1 VLKKFNKRDRA
12 RLFWAT
18 TLSFALLP
26 IGEIAFDLSSQFS
39 GIEVTSPAY
48 AKRSG
53 GRSGG
58 GSFRSSG
65 SRSSSGSSS
74 SRSNSNNSGSSSHT
88 YYHHTT
94 YRRGYYGYGS
104 TSSTFAWGIFW
115 IIFTLFALVLVAV
128 LLSQTTKHKT
138 SKREREI
145 DNKIVTVS
153 QIQIA
158 LLAQAKSIQNQLSA
172 ISLSI
177 DPNTSE
183 GLSQLLQESILA
195 LLRSPENWQYVLA
208 SSQKCDRDRAETIF
222 NQLSIQQRSK
232 FSAET
237 LVNVAGRRSQQ
248 ESVTSNSDDSAEYI
262 VVTLLIGTAHDK
274 SFFSTIRTAEALK
287 QALETIAA
295 IDPEYLLKFELLWT
309 PQSETDS
316 LSYVELLSEY
326 ADMVPL

>member
-18 TLSFALLP
+18 ALSLALFP
-26 IGEIAFDLSSQFS
+26 VGEITFDLSSQFQLI
-39 GIEVTSPAY
+39 GIKATSPAY

-65 SRSSSGSSS
+65 SRRSSS
-74 SRSNSNNSGSSSHT
+74 SRSNSNNSGSSSQT

-94 YRRGYYGYGS
+94 YGRSYYSYGS

-115 IIFTLFALVLVAV
+115 IIFTLFTLVLVAM
-128 LLSQTTKHKT
+128 LLSRMSQPKS

-145 DNKIVTVS
+145 DNKVVTVS
-153 QIQIA
+153 QIQVA
-158 LLAQAKSIQNQLSA
+158 LLAQAKSIQSHLSA
-172 ISLSI
+172 VSLSI
-177 DPNTSE
+177 DPSSSE
-183 GLSQLLQESILA
+183 GLTQLLQESALA

-208 SSQKCDRDRAETIF
+208 NSQKCDRDRAEAIF
-222 NQLSIQQRSK
+222 NQLSIHQRSK

-248 ESVTSNSDDSAEYI
+248 ESVASSSDKLAEYI

-274 SFFSTIRTAEALK
+274 PLFDTIRTTEALT
-287 QALETIAA
+287 QALQAAAA

-309 PQSETDS
+309 PQAETDS
-316 LSYVELLSEY
+316 MTYVELLSEY

>member
-1 VLKKFNKRDRA
+1 MLKKFNKSDRDR
-12 RLFWAT
+12 LIWAT
-18 TLSFALLP
+18 AFSLVLFP
-26 IGEIAFDLSSQFS
+26 VGEIVFDSSSRFIGLETIS
-39 GIEVTSPAY
+39 SAY

-65 SRSSSGSSS
+65 SRSSSS
-74 SRSNSNNSGSSSHT
+74 SRSSNSNSGSTSHH

-94 YRRGYYGYGS
+94 YGGGYYSYGS
-104 TSSTFAWGIFW
+104 TSSAITWAIFW
-115 IIFTLFALVLVAV
+115 IILTLFALVLVAV
-128 LLSQTTKHKT
+128 LLSRMTQQNS

-145 DNKIVTVS
+145 DNKIVTIS
-153 QIQIA
+153 QIQVA
-158 LLAQAKSIQNQLSA
+158 LLAQARSIQSQLST

-183 GLSQLLQESILA
+183 GLSQLLQESTLA
-195 LLRSPENWQYVLA
+195 LLRSPENWQYVLS

-232 FSAET
+232 FSSET
-237 LVNVAGRRSQQ
+237 LINVAGRRSKQ
-248 ESVTSNSDDSAEYI
+248 EPVNSSDAAEYI

-274 SFFSTIRTAEALK
+274 PLFDTVRTTEALR
-287 QALETIAA
+287 QALETVAA

-309 PQSETDS
+309 PQAETDS
-316 LSYVELLSEY
+316 MTYAELLSEY

>member
-1 VLKKFNKRDRA
+1 MINKFNRRDRA
-12 RLFWAT
+12 RLIWAT
-18 TLSFALLP
+18 ALSLALFP
-26 IGEIAFDLSSQFS
+26 VGEITFDLSSSSQLI
-39 GIEVTSPAY
+39 GIKATSPAD
-48 AKRSG
+48 ARRSG

-65 SRSSSGSSS
+65 SRRSSSSGSSS
-74 SRSNSNNSGSSSHT
+74 NNSSSRSRT

-94 YRRGYYGYGS
+94 YGSGYYGYGGIS
-104 TSSTFAWGIFW
+104 PTFAWGIFW
-115 IIFTLFALVLVAV
+115 IILTLFALMLVAAV
-128 LLSQTTKHKT
+128 LNNASQQKS

-145 DNKIVTVS
+145 DNKFVTVS
-153 QIQIA
+153 QIQVA

-172 ISLSI
+172 VSLSI
-177 DPNTSE
+177 DPSTSE
-183 GLSQLLQESILA
+183 GLTQLLQESTLA

-208 SSQKCDRDRAETIF
+208 SSQKCDRDRAEAIF

-237 LVNVAGRRSQQ
+237 LVNVAGRRSKQ
-248 ESVTSNSDDSAEYI
+248 EQVTSSDAAEYI
-262 VVTLLIGTAHDK
+262 IVTLLIGTAHDK
-274 SFFSTIRTAEALK
+274 PLFDTIRTTEALT

-316 LSYVELLSEY
+316 LTYVELLSEY

>member
-1 VLKKFNKRDRA
+1 MLKKLNRRDRA
-12 RLFWAT
+12 RLIWAT
-18 TLSFALLP
+18 AISLALFPVAEITL
-26 IGEIAFDLSSQFS
+26 DLSLQSI
-39 GIEVTSPAY
+39 GIKATSPAY

-65 SRSSSGSSS
+65 SRRSSS
-74 SRSNSNNSGSSSHT
+74 SRSNSSNSGSSSRT

-94 YRRGYYGYGS
+94 YGRSYYGYGS
-104 TSSTFAWGIFW
+104 TSSTFAWGVFW
-115 IIFTLFALVLVAV
+115 IIFTLFTLVLVAV
-128 LLSQTTKHKT
+128 LLSRMSQQKS

-153 QIQIA
+153 QIQVA
-158 LLAQAKSIQNQLSA
+158 LLAQARSIQSQLSA

-177 DPNTSE
+177 DPNTAE
-183 GLSQLLQESILA
+183 GLSQLLQESALA
-195 LLRSPENWQYVLA
+195 LLRSPENWQYVLT
-208 SSQKCDRDRAETIF
+208 SSQKCDRDRAEAIF

-248 ESVTSNSDDSAEYI
+248 ESVASSDAAEYIAEYI

-274 SFFSTIRTAEALK
+274 PLFDTVRTTEALT

-295 IDPEYLLKFELLWT
+295 LDPEYLLKFEVLWT
-309 PQSETDS
+309 PQTETDS
-316 LSYVELLSEY
+316 MTYVELLSEY

>member
-1 VLKKFNKRDRA
+1 MLKKFNKRDRA
-12 RLFWAT
+12 RLIWAT
-18 TLSFALLP
+18 ALSLALLP
-26 IGEIAFDLSSQFS
+26 VGEITFDLSPQFI
-39 GIEVTSPAY
+39 GIKTTSPAY

-65 SRSSSGSSS
+65 SRSRSSS
-74 SRSNSNNSGSSSHT
+74 SHNTSNSGSSSHT

-94 YRRGYYGYGS
+94 YGGSYYGYGS

-115 IIFTLFALVLVAV
+115 IIFTLFALVLLAV
-128 LLSQTTKHKT
+128 LLSRMSQHKS

-145 DNKIVTVS
+145 DDKIVTVS
-153 QIQIA
+153 QIQVA
-158 LLAQAKSIQNQLSA
+158 LLAQAKSIQSQLSA
-172 ISLSI
+172 VSLSI

-183 GLSQLLQESILA
+183 GLTQLLQESALA

-237 LVNVAGRRSQQ
+237 LVNVAGRRSKQ
-248 ESVTSNSDDSAEYI
+248 EPATHNSDESAEYI

-274 SFFSTIRTAEALK
+274 PLFDTIRTTEALT
-287 QALETIAA
+287 QALKTAAA

-309 PQSETDS
+309 PQTETDS
-316 LSYVELLSEY
+316 LTYAELLSEY

>member
-1 VLKKFNKRDRA
+1 MLKKFNRRDRD
-12 RLFWAT
+12 RLIWAT
-18 TLSFALLP
+18 ALSLALFP
-26 IGEIAFDLSSQFS
+26 VAEIAFNLSSQFL
-39 GIEVTSPAY
+39 GLETISPAY

-65 SRSSSGSSS
+65 SRRSSS
-74 SRSNSNNSGSSSHT
+74 SRSNGSNSGSGSRT

-94 YRRGYYGYGS
+94 YGGSYYGFGS
-104 TSSTFAWGIFW
+104 TSSAFAWGIFW
-115 IIFTLFALVLVAV
+115 IIFTLFTLVLVAV
-128 LLSQTTKHKT
+128 FLSRLSQQKS

-153 QIQIA
+153 QIQVA
-158 LLAQAKSIQNQLSA
+158 LLAQARSIQSQLSA

-183 GLSQLLQESILA
+183 GLSQLLQESALA
-195 LLRSPENWQYVLA
+195 LLRSPENWQYVLT
-208 SSQKCDRDRAETIF
+208 SSQKCDRDRAEAIF

-237 LVNVAGRRSQQ
+237 LVNVAGRLSKQ
-248 ESVTSNSDDSAEYI
+248 EPVASSDAAEYI

-274 SFFSTIRTAEALK
+274 PLFDTVRTIEALK

-309 PQSETDS
+309 PQAETDS
-316 LSYVELLSEY
+316 MTYVELLSEY

>member
-1 VLKKFNKRDRA
+1 VLKKINRRDRA

-18 TLSFALLP
+18 ALSLALFP
-26 IGEIAFDLSSQFS
+26 VGEITFDLSSQFPS
-39 GIEVTSPAY
+39 IGIKATSSAY

-65 SRSSSGSSS
+65 SRRSSS
-74 SRSNSNNSGSSSHT
+74 SRNSNNSGSSSHT
-88 YYHHTT
+88 YYHTT
-94 YRRGYYGYGS
+94 YGRSYYGYGS

-115 IIFTLFALVLVAV
+115 IISTLFTLVLVAV
-128 LLSQTTKHKT
+128 LLSRMSQQKS
-138 SKREREI
+138 SKRDREI
-145 DNKIVTVS
+145 DNQIVTVS
-153 QIQIA
+153 QIQVA
-158 LLAQAKSIQNQLSA
+158 LLAQAKSIQSQLSA
-172 ISLSI
+172 VSLSI
-177 DPNTSE
+177 DPNTSA
-183 GLSQLLQESILA
+183 GLTQLLQESALA

-208 SSQKCDRDRAETIF
+208 SSQKCDRDRADTIF

-248 ESVTSNSDDSAEYI
+248 ESVASSDAAEYI

-274 SFFSTIRTAEALK
+274 PLFDTIRTTEALT

-309 PQSETDS
+309 PQSESDS
-316 LSYVELLSEY
+316 LNYVELLSEY

>member
-1 VLKKFNKRDRA
+1 M
-12 RLFWAT
+12 T
-18 TLSFALLP
+18 
-26 IGEIAFDLSSQFS
+26 FDLSTQFV
-39 GIEVTSPAY
+39 GLQLTSPAY

-58 GSFRSSG
+58 GSFGSRSSSSRSSG
-65 SRSSSGSSS
+65 SRSSGSGSS
-74 SRSNSNNSGSSSHT
+74 RNSGYSGSSSHT

-94 YRRGYYGYGS
+94 YGSSYSSYGS

-115 IIFTLFALVLVAV
+115 IIFTLFTLVLVAKV
-128 LLSQTTKHKT
+128 LSNASLQKS
-138 SKREREI
+138 SNREREI
-145 DNKIVTVS
+145 DNNIVTVS
-153 QIQIA
+153 QIQVG
-158 LLAQAKSIQNQLSA
+158 LLAQARSLQSQLST
-172 ISLSI
+172 ISLSL
-177 DPNTSE
+177 DPNTEE
-183 GLSQLLQESILA
+183 GLVQLLQESALA

-237 LVNVAGRRSQQ
+237 LVNVAGRRSKQ
-248 ESVTSNSDDSAEYI
+248 ELAASGSDESAEYI
-262 VVTLLIGTAHDK
+262 VVTLLIGTAHDQPL
-274 SFFSTIRTAEALK
+274 FDTIRTTEALT
-287 QALETIAA
+287 QALTAVAA

-316 LSYVELLSEY
+316 MTYTEFLSEY

>member
-1 VLKKFNKRDRA
+1 VLKKFN
-12 RLFWAT
+12 RLIWAT
-18 TLSFALLP
+18 ALSLALFP
-26 IGEIAFDLSSQFS
+26 VGEITFDLSSQFLELEIIS
-39 GIEVTSPAY
+39 SAY

-65 SRSSSGSSS
+65 SRRSSS
-74 SRSNSNNSGSSSHT
+74 SRSNNSNSGSSSHT

-94 YRRGYYGYGS
+94 YGRSYYGYSS
-104 TSSTFAWGIFW
+104 TSSAFTWGIFW

-128 LLSQTTKHKT
+128 LLSRMSQQK
-138 SKREREI
+138 SGKREREI

-153 QIQIA
+153 QIQVA
-158 LLAQAKSIQNQLSA
+158 LLAQARSIQSQLST

-183 GLSQLLQESILA
+183 GLSQLLQESALA
-195 LLRSPENWQYVLA
+195 LLRSPENWQYVLT
-208 SSQKCDRDRAETIF
+208 SSQKCDRDRAEAIF

-237 LVNVAGRRSQQ
+237 LVNLAGRRSQQ
-248 ESVTSNSDDSAEYI
+248 EPVASSETAEYI

-274 SFFSTIRTAEALK
+274 PLFDPVRTTETLT
-287 QALETIAA
+287 QALETVAT

-309 PQSETDS
+309 PQAETDS
-316 LSYVELLSEY
+316 MTYVELLSEY